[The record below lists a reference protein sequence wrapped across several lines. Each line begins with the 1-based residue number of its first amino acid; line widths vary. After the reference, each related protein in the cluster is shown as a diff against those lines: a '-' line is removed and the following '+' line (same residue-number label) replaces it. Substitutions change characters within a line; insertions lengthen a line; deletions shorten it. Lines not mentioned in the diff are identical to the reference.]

1 MRFSLLLFILMRK
14 IKRAVKKYPEVK
26 AKVKEKNFTIVI
38 KTENGKRGRFFS
50 FSDGTVVSGNVRKAP
65 SSDVALVWRDA
76 DIGFKVMVVQKD
88 EAFMKA
94 IQKGALK
101 IQGDMNLLPVFMK
114 IVKKAMQRNK

>member
-14 IKRAVKKYPEVK
+14 IKRAVKKYPELK
-26 AKVKEKNFTIVI
+26 DKVKEKNFTIVI
-38 KTENGKRGRFFS
+38 KTDNGKRGRFFS
-50 FSDGTVVSGNVRKAP
+50 FSDGTVISGSVKKAP
-65 SSDVALVWRDA
+65 SSDVSLVWRDA

-114 IVKKAMQRNK
+114 IVKGAMRRNK